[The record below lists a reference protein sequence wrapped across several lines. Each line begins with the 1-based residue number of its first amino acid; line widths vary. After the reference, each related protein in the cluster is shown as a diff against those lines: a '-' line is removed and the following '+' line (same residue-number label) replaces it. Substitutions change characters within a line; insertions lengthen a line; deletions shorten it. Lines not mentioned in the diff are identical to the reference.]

1 MTLSPDCD
9 AVARTFGHMLLTL
22 NPHNARIEGVLQDM
36 LCELANRDEALA
48 DAFEARVEAARND
61 GP

>member
-9 AVARTFGHMLLTL
+9 AVARTFGHMLLTIS
-22 NPHNARIEGVLQDM
+22 PDNARIESVLQDM
-36 LCELANRDEALA
+36 LCELGNHDEDLA